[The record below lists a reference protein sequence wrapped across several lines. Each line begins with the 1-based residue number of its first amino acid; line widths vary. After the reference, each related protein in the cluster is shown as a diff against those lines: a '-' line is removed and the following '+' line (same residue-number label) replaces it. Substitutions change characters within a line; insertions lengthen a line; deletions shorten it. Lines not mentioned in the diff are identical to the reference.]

1 MSPYVPLCPHTSPPP
16 VVPPGVVRALHS
28 EGRVA
33 RLLCTETR
41 PFLQGARLTALE
53 MLHEGVPTTLI
64 ADSAA
69 AAAIRERG
77 VHGEGGRTEG
87 GGWGGGRGVWGGQ
100 KGGGAKGGGEGGCAG
115 KGGGMGWL
123 GMQWGQSGIS
133 GVPVGSM
140 GSQWGP
146 NGISRVPEG
155 SMGSQRHQ

>member
-87 GGWGGGRGVWGGQ
+87 GGWGGDTS
-100 KGGGAKGGGEGGCAG
+100 EP
-115 KGGGMGWL
+115 
-123 GMQWGQSGIS
+123 S
-133 GVPVGSM
+133 VGHSCPPPPPPKKKCPHPLL
-140 GSQWGP
+140 SP
-146 NGISRVPEG
+146 HP
-155 SMGSQRHQ
+155 